1 MSSKILFSVAL
12 LSLGAFALR
21 AQESTVVYEKRLE
34 TVKASTLSTAQ
45 NAAGTPN
52 VPVQEW
58 VVVQR
63 NKPTFDVQTYEV
75 KSKGKNMDIVAIY
88 NPKGVMLSSREVLKE
103 VALPEAVSSEISAR
117 YPGWVEYKD
126 EEIITKGKK
135 EISHYVVYLKKEGK
149 RKRIV
154 YAPDG
159 KKSHHA

>member
-34 TVKASTLSTAQ
+34 TVKASTSSTVQ
-45 NAAGTPN
+45 NAAGAPN

-88 NPKGVMLSSREVLKE
+88 NPK
-103 VALPEAVSSEISAR
+103 ALC
-117 YPGWVEYKD
+117 
-126 EEIITKGKK
+126 
-135 EISHYVVYLKKEGK
+135 
-149 RKRIV
+149 
-154 YAPDG
+154 
-159 KKSHHA
+159 